1 VEARG
6 PIVLNFGQEENKNN
20 TIIHGRA
27 VSGSS
32 NQTDMHSQIAIS
44 MLDCPLQRSKNI
56 RREQSGKRSEL
67 FQQATLVTPQWG
79 KESGLPQD
87 FSANAA
93 ESGGIRIASAL
104 PEGMRRT
111 H

>member
-1 VEARG
+1 
-6 PIVLNFGQEENKNN
+6 VLNFGQEENKNN

-27 VSGSS
+27 VSASS
-32 NQTDMHSQIAIS
+32 NQTVMHSKIAIS
-44 MLDCPLQRSKNI
+44 MLDWPPVETKNI
-56 RREQSGKRSEL
+56 RQEQSGKRSEL
-67 FQQATLVTPQWG
+67 FQQVTPQWG